1 MSRTRHPNSYPIQF
15 HEISTAAL
23 TKPQVFPIRIPFQTH
38 AHAMT
43 FRTRFYEFRRSLRA
57 FAKTE
62 SSDPSLAGLQQLLA
76 GAESITSPR
85 IDHNKPAVAVLQL
98 QEQVPY
104 YEDSLAFISNALKAH
119 ESLTT
124 TAQALTAPEP
134 SSLEYYN
141 FTTNRGRSY
150 CIPSGH
156 ITDPSINTL
165 HGLQAR
171 VQLVEARLER
181 ASSFLATDLSNYRT
195 DEVSQALEPIGF
207 AGKSGLN
214 ASIPEPT
221 GYTDPDLQD

>member
-1 MSRTRHPNSYPIQF
+1 MSRTRHPNTYPIQF

-85 IDHNKPAVAVLQL
+85 IDHTQPPFALLQL

-104 YEDSLAFISNALKAH
+104 YEDSLSFISQALKA
-119 ESLTT
+119 
-124 TAQALTAPEP
+124 QTAPTASEPLPASEP

-141 FTTNRGRSY
+141 FTTNRGNSY
-150 CIPSGH
+150 HIPSDH
-156 ITDPSINTL
+156 ITDLSINDVQ
-165 HGLQAR
+165 GLRSR
-171 VQLVEARLER
+171 VQLAEARLER
-181 ASSFLATDLSNYRT
+181 SSSFLATDLSNYRT
-195 DEVSQALEPIGF
+195 DVVDTAPDPIG
-207 AGKSGLN
+207 
-214 ASIPEPT
+214 IPEPT
-221 GYTDPDLQD
+221 GYTDPDLQN

>member
-1 MSRTRHPNSYPIQF
+1 MSRTRHPNTYPIQF

-23 TKPQVFPIRIPFQTH
+23 TKPQVFPMRIPFQTH

-43 FRTRFYEFRRSLRA
+43 FRTRFYEFRRSLRT

-76 GAESITSPR
+76 GAESLTSPR
-85 IDHNKPAVAVLQL
+85 IDHSQPPFALLQL

-104 YEDSLAFISNALKAH
+104 YEDSLSFISNALRAQ
-119 ESLTT
+119 EQSPAP
-124 TAQALTAPEP
+124 TAQALTAPKP

-141 FTTNRGRSY
+141 FTTNRGHSY
-150 CIPSGH
+150 SIPSDH
-156 ITDPSINTL
+156 INDPSINTL

-195 DEVSQALEPIGF
+195 DGVDSVPIG
-207 AGKSGLN
+207 KPTSST
-214 ASIPEPT
+214 SIPEPT
-221 GYTDPDLQD
+221 GYTDPDLA